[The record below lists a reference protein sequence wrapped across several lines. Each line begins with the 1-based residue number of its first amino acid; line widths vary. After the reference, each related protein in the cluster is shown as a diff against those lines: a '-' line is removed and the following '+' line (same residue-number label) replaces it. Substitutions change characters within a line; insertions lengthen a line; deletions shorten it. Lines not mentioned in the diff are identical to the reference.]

1 MEPSSNPA
9 PSGSKPSRRS
19 GPRRSSSGKPPRRSG
34 SFERPSSG
42 RPPYRKGLGG
52 HSPFRSNKPGGRP
65 FFRSNRSDSR
75 PVQPSTPPKEGE
87 FVSTVPGPAAERSS
101 YRPDRPDGRPPFRK
115 GPGNRPIFRSHKPRG
130 RPSFRSNRPGGRPS
144 RRPDRPG
151 VSRPNE
157 VFISPSR
164 LAAAK
169 SLYSIEKGAK
179 VADVLAN
186 FQGLKPEDEALLRE
200 LVYGCTRQK
209 RLLDYHLN
217 SLCQSPFEKLQ
228 VEVKI
233 SLRLGL
239 YQLLFLDRVP
249 AHAAVHESVNIAKKG
264 GQEALSGFVNAVLR
278 NAEGKKSTFEIK
290 GDSDVDTLSIRY
302 SHPTWLVKKWAK
314 FLSPDQLEEV
324 LKADN
329 KPHPVYLHVRPGT
342 VEKVEEDLGKQNV
355 HVVKVDWPDR
365 TLSLKN
371 HEGGLFS
378 GESFQKGDWIIQDW
392 VPQAMLE
399 MLPLSDGQRAWDVC
413 AAPGGK
419 TVALA
424 WKLGEK
430 GQVIATDASPERRK
444 RLSENLKRTGLKQVM
459 VYEGELKKMPPSQKF
474 DLIWVDAPCSG
485 TGVLSRRADLRWK
498 IEPRNVLEHVQP
510 QKDLLEEVQ
519 GHLYPTG
526 YLVYST
532 CSLEKEE
539 NQEVIES
546 FLKDHPE
553 WRLFISPV
561 PGDPSTRLGTG
572 HPEILKNEL
581 GLIFLPTPEHDG
593 GFFSILQKVE
603 VQSSLR

>member
-1 MEPSSNPA
+1 M
-9 PSGSKPSRRS
+9 
-19 GPRRSSSGKPPRRSG
+19 
-34 SFERPSSG
+34 
-42 RPPYRKGLGG
+42 
-52 HSPFRSNKPGGRP
+52 
-65 FFRSNRSDSR
+65 
-75 PVQPSTPPKEGE
+75 
-87 FVSTVPGPAAERSS
+87 
-101 YRPDRPDGRPPFRK
+101 
-115 GPGNRPIFRSHKPRG
+115 
-130 RPSFRSNRPGGRPS
+130 
-144 RRPDRPG
+144 
-151 VSRPNE
+151 
-157 VFISPSR
+157 
-164 LAAAK
+164 
-169 SLYSIEKGAK
+169 
-179 VADVLAN
+179 ADVLTN

-217 SLCQSPFEKLQ
+217 SLCQSPFEKLP

-233 SLRLGL
+233 ALRLGL
-239 YQLLFLDRVP
+239 YQLVFLDRVP

-314 FLSPDQLEEV
+314 FLTPEQLEEV
-324 LKADN
+324 LKANN
-329 KPHPVYLHVRPGT
+329 KPHPVYLHVRPDT
-342 VEKVEEDLGKQNV
+342 AEKVEEDLGKQNIRV
-355 HVVKVDWPDR
+355 AKVDWPSR
-365 TLSLKN
+365 TLSLKS

-378 GESFQKGDWIIQDW
+378 GESFQKGDWIVQDW

-399 MLPLSDGQRAWDVC
+399 MLPLSEGQRAWDMC

-430 GQVIATDASPERRK
+430 GQVVATDASPERRK
-444 RLSENLKRTGLKQVM
+444 RLAENLKRTGLKQVM
-459 VYEGELKKMPPSQKF
+459 VYDGELKKMPPSQKF

-498 IEPRNVLEHVQP
+498 IEPRHVLEHVQP
-510 QKDLLEEVQ
+510 QRDLLEGAQ

-539 NQEVIES
+539 NQEVIEA

-553 WRLFISPV
+553 WSLFIP
-561 PGDPSTRLGTG
+561 PMLGDPSTGFVAG
-572 HPEILKNEL
+572 HPEIIKDEL

-593 GFFSILQKVE
+593 GFFSILQRV
-603 VQSSLR
+603 